1 MWIYL
6 IHFGNKGTT
15 NFAYMQAFGAFS
27 PNKMNFLAKNTRIC
41 QYILQNANVLSRWDG
56 FIPCRCPRSYYFFVS
71 RKSFELKIMLTPKF
85 FIAKYIVARK
95 FLCANYGLNTN
106 QIRSIWL
113 VSFCLNF
120 TFVYEK
126 RHRPLHTSNNFC
138 TFAQNLKHTGFGT
151 TENMNKVRITAIR
164 QTVYPDLI
172 AQYENPASSH
182 E

>member
-1 MWIYL
+1 MQNTKAVRLGEKTPAFAKIFCKMRTY
-6 IHFGNKGTT
+6 FRGGTVL
-15 NFAYMQAFGAFS
+15 YRVGA
-27 PNKMNFLAKNTRIC
+27 LEVTI
-41 QYILQNANVLSRWDG
+41 
-56 FIPCRCPRSYYFFVS
+56 FFVS
-71 RKSFELKIMLTPKF
+71 RKSFEHKIMLTPKF

-95 FLCANYGLNTN
+95 FLCAKCGLNTN

-126 RHRPLHTSNNFC
+126 RHNPLHTSNNFC
-138 TFAQNLKHTGFGT
+138 TFAQNLKHTCFGT

>member
-1 MWIYL
+1 MPKYSAKRERTFEVGRFYTVSVPSKLL
-6 IHFGNKGTT
+6 I
-15 NFAYMQAFGAFS
+15 
-27 PNKMNFLAKNTRIC
+27 
-41 QYILQNANVLSRWDG
+41 
-56 FIPCRCPRSYYFFVS
+56 FFVS
-71 RKSFELKIMLTPKF
+71 RKSFEHKIMLTPIF

-113 VSFCLNF
+113 VPFCLNF
-120 TFVYEK
+120 TFTNKK
-126 RHRPLHTSNNFC
+126 RHNTLRTSNNFC
-138 TFAQNLKHTGFGT
+138 TFAQNLNHTGFGT

-172 AQYENPASSH
+172 AQYEKPASSH